1 MKNAGKL
8 SALFL
13 AVGLTAGHGA
23 WAEEAAK
30 PKREFSEKQLAQQQR
45 MRDCSADAKARS
57 LAGDDRK
64 AFMKT
69 CLSAGRVTAE
79 AGTEVASAPE
89 GKKAAQQE
97 KMKACS
103 ADAKKQSLKGD
114 DRKAFMKDCLA
125 G

>member
-1 MKNAGKL
+1 MKTVGKL

-13 AVGLTAGHGA
+13 AAGLLAGHSA

-45 MRDCSADAKARS
+45 MRDCAADAKSKA
-57 LAGDDRK
+57 LAGDERK

-69 CLSAGRVTAE
+69 CLSGGKVTAE

-89 GKKAAQQE
+89 GKKSAQQD

-114 DRKAFMKDCLA
+114 DRKSFMKECLA